1 MVKGTEFLP
10 VSRDEMIHRGW
21 YYYDFLVVTADG
33 YIDHPSF
40 GSAIIARLLES
51 EGYRVAVLAQPDWH
65 DAEAFRAMGKPRY
78 GVMIGGGNLDSM
90 VAHYTVA
97 KRRRTQDLYS
107 PGGKLGF
114 RPDRPTIVYANRA
127 KEAFPDTPIIIGGL
141 EASLRRFAHYD
152 YWDDKVRRSILFD
165 APADLLVY
173 GMGEYA
179 TIEIAKALSVNAKVL
194 ILDEPT
200 ASLSEKETA
209 HLFTLINSL
218 KQRGVSMIYIS
229 HRMAE
234 IFKICDT
241 ITVLR
246 NGSIVTTKPTR
257 DYSLTGLI
265 EDMIGR
271 KTAALTTADEELA
284 SKCTGRPLMTVE
296 HLNCGSRLKDVS
308 FELREGEVLGL
319 AGLMGSGRTEV
330 VESLFGLN
338 KDASGQVT
346 INGQSYEI
354 KGVRHA
360 IDSGLALIPEDRRR
374 EGLVLMHSVEE
385 NLIVPIFDK
394 LKRGLLLENKKV
406 ADIAERSIS
415 DMAIK
420 THSRKTPAF
429 NLSGGNQQ
437 KIVVGKWLNSA
448 PSVLLLDEP
457 TAGVDVGSKREIIDK
472 VRDFVGENR
481 AAIFISSDILEL
493 ISACDRFIVF
503 YDGKVTATYNRSE
516 ITEEV
521 LQYAI
526 QNEC

>member
-1 MVKGTEFLP
+1 MQQNPIISLKNVHKSFGGVSVLNGVDFDLQKGS
-10 VSRDEMIHRGW
+10 VHA
-21 YYYDFLVVTADG
+21 LVGQNGAGKSTMMKILTGVYTCDSG
-33 YIDHPSF
+33 DIYID
-40 GSAIIARLLES
+40 GSKVKMNS
-51 EGYRVAVLAQPDWH
+51 YSDAVSHGISLIFQELSLIPT
-65 DAEAFRAMGKPRY
+65 
-78 GVMIGGGNLDSM
+78 L
-90 VAHYTVA
+90 TVA
-97 KRRRTQDLYS
+97 ENIFLNREILEGPFLDKKSMERKAHELLQSLDIDVDVHSRVEDLDV
-107 PGGKLGF
+107 G
-114 RPDRPTIVYANRA
+114 VCQ
-127 KEAFPDTPIIIGGL
+127 
-141 EASLRRFAHYD
+141 
-152 YWDDKVRRSILFD
+152 
-165 APADLLVY
+165 
-173 GMGEYA
+173 M
-179 TIEIAKALSVNAKVL
+179 IEIAKALSVNAKVL

-346 INGQSYEI
+346 INGQPYEI

-394 LKRGLLLENKKV
+394 LKRGLLLERKQV

-415 DMAIK
+415 DMAIQ

-503 YDGKVTATYNRSE
+503 YDGKVTATYDRSE

>member
-1 MVKGTEFLP
+1 MVNMQQNPIISLKNVHKSFGGVSVLNGVDFDLQKGS
-10 VSRDEMIHRGW
+10 VHA
-21 YYYDFLVVTADG
+21 LVGQNGAGKSTMMKILTGVYTCDSGAI
-33 YIDHPSF
+33 YID
-40 GSAIIARLLES
+40 GSKVKMNS
-51 EGYRVAVLAQPDWH
+51 YSDAVSHGISLIFQELSLIPT
-65 DAEAFRAMGKPRY
+65 
-78 GVMIGGGNLDSM
+78 L
-90 VAHYTVA
+90 TVA
-97 KRRRTQDLYS
+97 ENIFLNREILEGPFLDKKSMERKAHELLQSLDIDVDVHSRVEDLDV
-107 PGGKLGF
+107 G
-114 RPDRPTIVYANRA
+114 VCQ
-127 KEAFPDTPIIIGGL
+127 
-141 EASLRRFAHYD
+141 
-152 YWDDKVRRSILFD
+152 
-165 APADLLVY
+165 
-173 GMGEYA
+173 M
-179 TIEIAKALSVNAKVL
+179 IEIAKALSVNAKVL

-308 FELREGEVLGL
+308 LELREGEVLGL

-346 INGQSYEI
+346 INGQPYEI

-481 AAIFISSDILEL
+481 AALFISSDILEL

>member
-1 MVKGTEFLP
+1 
-10 VSRDEMIHRGW
+10 
-21 YYYDFLVVTADG
+21 
-33 YIDHPSF
+33 
-40 GSAIIARLLES
+40 
-51 EGYRVAVLAQPDWH
+51 
-65 DAEAFRAMGKPRY
+65 
-78 GVMIGGGNLDSM
+78 
-90 VAHYTVA
+90 
-97 KRRRTQDLYS
+97 
-107 PGGKLGF
+107 
-114 RPDRPTIVYANRA
+114 
-127 KEAFPDTPIIIGGL
+127 
-141 EASLRRFAHYD
+141 
-152 YWDDKVRRSILFD
+152 
-165 APADLLVY
+165 
-173 GMGEYA
+173 
-179 TIEIAKALSVNAKVL
+179 
-194 ILDEPT
+194 
-200 ASLSEKETA
+200 
-209 HLFTLINSL
+209 
-218 KQRGVSMIYIS
+218 MIYIS

-346 INGQSYEI
+346 INGQPYEI

-394 LKRGLLLENKKV
+394 LKRGLLLESKKV

>member
-1 MVKGTEFLP
+1 MQQNPIISLKNVHKSFGGVSVLNGVDFDLQKGS
-10 VSRDEMIHRGW
+10 VHA
-21 YYYDFLVVTADG
+21 LVGQNGAGKSTMMKILTGVYTCDSGAI
-33 YIDHPSF
+33 YID
-40 GSAIIARLLES
+40 GSKVKMNS
-51 EGYRVAVLAQPDWH
+51 YSDAVSHGISLIFQELSLIPT
-65 DAEAFRAMGKPRY
+65 
-78 GVMIGGGNLDSM
+78 L
-90 VAHYTVA
+90 TVA
-97 KRRRTQDLYS
+97 ENIFLNREILEGPFLDKKSMERKAHELLQSLDIDVDVHSRVEDLDV
-107 PGGKLGF
+107 G
-114 RPDRPTIVYANRA
+114 VCQ
-127 KEAFPDTPIIIGGL
+127 
-141 EASLRRFAHYD
+141 
-152 YWDDKVRRSILFD
+152 
-165 APADLLVY
+165 
-173 GMGEYA
+173 M
-179 TIEIAKALSVNAKVL
+179 IEIAKALSVNAKVL

-346 INGQSYEI
+346 INGQPYEI
-354 KGVRHA
+354 KGVRQA

-457 TAGVDVGSKREIIDK
+457 TTGVDVGSKREIIDK

-503 YDGKVTATYNRSE
+503 YDGKVTATYDRSE

>member
-1 MVKGTEFLP
+1 MQQNPIISLKNVHKSFGGVSVLNGVDFDLQKGS
-10 VSRDEMIHRGW
+10 VHA
-21 YYYDFLVVTADG
+21 LVGQNGAGKSTMMKILTGVYTCDSGAI
-33 YIDHPSF
+33 YID
-40 GSAIIARLLES
+40 GSKVKMNS
-51 EGYRVAVLAQPDWH
+51 YSDAVSHGISLIFQELSLIPT
-65 DAEAFRAMGKPRY
+65 
-78 GVMIGGGNLDSM
+78 L
-90 VAHYTVA
+90 TVA
-97 KRRRTQDLYS
+97 ENIFLNREILEGPFLDKKSMERKAHELLQSLDIDVDVHSRVEDLDV
-107 PGGKLGF
+107 G
-114 RPDRPTIVYANRA
+114 VCQ
-127 KEAFPDTPIIIGGL
+127 
-141 EASLRRFAHYD
+141 
-152 YWDDKVRRSILFD
+152 
-165 APADLLVY
+165 
-173 GMGEYA
+173 M
-179 TIEIAKALSVNAKVL
+179 IEIAKALSVNAKVL

-271 KTAALTTADEELA
+271 KTAALTTADELA

-346 INGQSYEI
+346 INGQPYEI

-394 LKRGLLLENKKV
+394 LKRGLLLESKKV

-457 TAGVDVGSKREIIDK
+457 TAGVDVGSKREIIGK

-503 YDGKVTATYNRSE
+503 YDGKVTATYDRSE

>member
-1 MVKGTEFLP
+1 MQQNPIISLKNVHKSFGGVSVLNGVDFVLQKGS
-10 VSRDEMIHRGW
+10 VHA
-21 YYYDFLVVTADG
+21 LVGQNGAGKSTMMKILTGVYTCDSGAI
-33 YIDHPSF
+33 YID
-40 GSAIIARLLES
+40 GSKVKMNS
-51 EGYRVAVLAQPDWH
+51 YSDAVSHGISLIFQELSLIPT
-65 DAEAFRAMGKPRY
+65 
-78 GVMIGGGNLDSM
+78 L
-90 VAHYTVA
+90 TVA
-97 KRRRTQDLYS
+97 ENIFLNREILEGPFLDKKSMERKAHELLQSLDIDVDVHSRVEDLDV
-107 PGGKLGF
+107 G
-114 RPDRPTIVYANRA
+114 VCQ
-127 KEAFPDTPIIIGGL
+127 
-141 EASLRRFAHYD
+141 
-152 YWDDKVRRSILFD
+152 
-165 APADLLVY
+165 
-173 GMGEYA
+173 M
-179 TIEIAKALSVNAKVL
+179 IEIAKALSVNAKVL

-346 INGQSYEI
+346 INGQPYEI

-374 EGLVLMHSVEE
+374 EGLVLMHSVEG

-472 VRDFVGENR
+472 VRDFVGENH

-503 YDGKVTATYNRSE
+503 YDGKVTATYDRSE

>member
-1 MVKGTEFLP
+1 MQQNPIISLKNVHKSFGGVSVLNGVDFDLQKGS
-10 VSRDEMIHRGW
+10 VHA
-21 YYYDFLVVTADG
+21 LVGQNGAGKSTMMKILTGVYTCDSGAI
-33 YIDHPSF
+33 YID
-40 GSAIIARLLES
+40 GSKVKMNS
-51 EGYRVAVLAQPDWH
+51 YSDAVSHGISLIFQELSLIPT
-65 DAEAFRAMGKPRY
+65 
-78 GVMIGGGNLDSM
+78 L
-90 VAHYTVA
+90 TVA
-97 KRRRTQDLYS
+97 ENIFLNREILEGPFLGKKSMERKAHELLQSLDIDVDVHSRVEDLDV
-107 PGGKLGF
+107 G
-114 RPDRPTIVYANRA
+114 VCQ
-127 KEAFPDTPIIIGGL
+127 
-141 EASLRRFAHYD
+141 
-152 YWDDKVRRSILFD
+152 
-165 APADLLVY
+165 
-173 GMGEYA
+173 M
-179 TIEIAKALSVNAKVL
+179 IEIAKALSVNAKVL

-346 INGQSYEI
+346 INGQPYEI

-481 AAIFISSDILEL
+481 AALFISSDILEL

-503 YDGKVTATYNRSE
+503 YDGKVTATYDRSE

>member
-1 MVKGTEFLP
+1 MQQNPIISLKNVHKSFGGVSVLNGVDFDLQKGS
-10 VSRDEMIHRGW
+10 VHA
-21 YYYDFLVVTADG
+21 LVGQNGAGKSTMMKILTGVYTCDSGAI
-33 YIDHPSF
+33 YID
-40 GSAIIARLLES
+40 GSKVKMNS
-51 EGYRVAVLAQPDWH
+51 YSDAVSHGISLIFQELSLIPT
-65 DAEAFRAMGKPRY
+65 
-78 GVMIGGGNLDSM
+78 L
-90 VAHYTVA
+90 TVA
-97 KRRRTQDLYS
+97 ENIFLNREILEGPFLDKKSMEHKAHELLQSLDIDVDVHSRVEDLDV
-107 PGGKLGF
+107 G
-114 RPDRPTIVYANRA
+114 VCQ
-127 KEAFPDTPIIIGGL
+127 
-141 EASLRRFAHYD
+141 
-152 YWDDKVRRSILFD
+152 
-165 APADLLVY
+165 
-173 GMGEYA
+173 M
-179 TIEIAKALSVNAKVL
+179 IEIAKALSVNAKVL

-346 INGQSYEI
+346 INGQPYEI

-394 LKRGLLLENKKV
+394 LKRGLLLESKKV

-503 YDGKVTATYNRSE
+503 YDGKVTATYDRSE

>member
-1 MVKGTEFLP
+1 MQQNPIISLKNVHKSFGGVSVLNGVDFVLQKGS
-10 VSRDEMIHRGW
+10 VHA
-21 YYYDFLVVTADG
+21 LVGQNGAGKSTMMKILTGVYTCDSG
-33 YIDHPSF
+33 DIYID
-40 GSAIIARLLES
+40 GSKVKMNS
-51 EGYRVAVLAQPDWH
+51 YSDAVSHGISLIFQELSLIPT
-65 DAEAFRAMGKPRY
+65 
-78 GVMIGGGNLDSM
+78 L
-90 VAHYTVA
+90 TVA
-97 KRRRTQDLYS
+97 ENIFLNREILEGPFLDKKSMERKAHELLQSLDIDVDVHSRVEDLDV
-107 PGGKLGF
+107 G
-114 RPDRPTIVYANRA
+114 VCQ
-127 KEAFPDTPIIIGGL
+127 
-141 EASLRRFAHYD
+141 
-152 YWDDKVRRSILFD
+152 
-165 APADLLVY
+165 
-173 GMGEYA
+173 M
-179 TIEIAKALSVNAKVL
+179 IEIAKALSVNAKVL

-346 INGQSYEI
+346 INGQPYEI

-394 LKRGLLLENKKV
+394 LKRGLLLESKKV

-481 AAIFISSDILEL
+481 AALFISSDILEL

-503 YDGKVTATYNRSE
+503 YDGKVTATYDRSE

>member
-1 MVKGTEFLP
+1 MQQNPIISLKNVHKSFGGVSVLNGVDFDLQKGS
-10 VSRDEMIHRGW
+10 VHA
-21 YYYDFLVVTADG
+21 LVGQNGAGKSTMMKILTGVYTCDSGAI
-33 YIDHPSF
+33 YID
-40 GSAIIARLLES
+40 GSKVKMNS
-51 EGYRVAVLAQPDWH
+51 YSDAVSHGISLIFQELSLIPT
-65 DAEAFRAMGKPRY
+65 
-78 GVMIGGGNLDSM
+78 L
-90 VAHYTVA
+90 TVA
-97 KRRRTQDLYS
+97 ENIFLNREILEGPFLDKKSMERKAHKLLQSLDIDVDVHSRVEDLDV
-107 PGGKLGF
+107 G
-114 RPDRPTIVYANRA
+114 VCQ
-127 KEAFPDTPIIIGGL
+127 
-141 EASLRRFAHYD
+141 
-152 YWDDKVRRSILFD
+152 
-165 APADLLVY
+165 
-173 GMGEYA
+173 M
-179 TIEIAKALSVNAKVL
+179 IEIAKALSVNAKVL

-234 IFKICDT
+234 IFKSCDT

-346 INGQSYEI
+346 INGQPYEI

>member
-1 MVKGTEFLP
+1 MVNMQQNPIISLKNVHKSFGGVSVLNGVDFDLQKGS
-10 VSRDEMIHRGW
+10 VHA
-21 YYYDFLVVTADG
+21 LVGQNGAGKSTMMKILTGVYTCDSGAI
-33 YIDHPSF
+33 YID
-40 GSAIIARLLES
+40 GSKVKMNS
-51 EGYRVAVLAQPDWH
+51 YSDAVSHGISLIFQELSLIPT
-65 DAEAFRAMGKPRY
+65 
-78 GVMIGGGNLDSM
+78 L
-90 VAHYTVA
+90 TVA
-97 KRRRTQDLYS
+97 ENIFLNREILEGPFLDKKSMERKAHELLQSLDIDVDVHSRVEDLDV
-107 PGGKLGF
+107 G
-114 RPDRPTIVYANRA
+114 VCQ
-127 KEAFPDTPIIIGGL
+127 
-141 EASLRRFAHYD
+141 
-152 YWDDKVRRSILFD
+152 
-165 APADLLVY
+165 
-173 GMGEYA
+173 M
-179 TIEIAKALSVNAKVL
+179 IEIAKALSVNAKVL

-346 INGQSYEI
+346 INGQPYEI

>member
-1 MVKGTEFLP
+1 MQQNPIISLKNVHKSFGGVSVLNGVDFDLQKGSVHGLLGPNGAGKSTMMKILTG
-10 VSRDEMIHRGW
+10 VYTCDSGAI
-21 YYYDFLVVTADG
+21 
-33 YIDHPSF
+33 YID
-40 GSAIIARLLES
+40 GSKVKMNS
-51 EGYRVAVLAQPDWH
+51 YSDAVSHGISLIFQELSLIPT
-65 DAEAFRAMGKPRY
+65 
-78 GVMIGGGNLDSM
+78 L
-90 VAHYTVA
+90 TVA
-97 KRRRTQDLYS
+97 ENIFLNREILEGPFLDKKSMERKAHELLQSLDINVDVHSRVEDLDV
-107 PGGKLGF
+107 G
-114 RPDRPTIVYANRA
+114 VCQ
-127 KEAFPDTPIIIGGL
+127 
-141 EASLRRFAHYD
+141 
-152 YWDDKVRRSILFD
+152 
-165 APADLLVY
+165 
-173 GMGEYA
+173 M
-179 TIEIAKALSVNAKVL
+179 IEIAKALSVNAKVL

-481 AAIFISSDILEL
+481 AALFISSDILEL

-503 YDGKVTATYNRSE
+503 YDGKVTATYDRSE

>member
-1 MVKGTEFLP
+1 MQQNPIISLKNVHKSFGGVSVLNGVDFDLQKGS
-10 VSRDEMIHRGW
+10 VHA
-21 YYYDFLVVTADG
+21 LVGQNGAGKSTMMKILTGVYTCDSGAI
-33 YIDHPSF
+33 YID
-40 GSAIIARLLES
+40 GSKVKMNS
-51 EGYRVAVLAQPDWH
+51 YSDAVSHGISLIFQELSLIPT
-65 DAEAFRAMGKPRY
+65 
-78 GVMIGGGNLDSM
+78 L
-90 VAHYTVA
+90 TVA
-97 KRRRTQDLYS
+97 ENIFLNREILEGPFLDKKSMERKAHELLQSLDIDVDVHSRVEDLDV
-107 PGGKLGF
+107 G
-114 RPDRPTIVYANRA
+114 VCQ
-127 KEAFPDTPIIIGGL
+127 
-141 EASLRRFAHYD
+141 
-152 YWDDKVRRSILFD
+152 
-165 APADLLVY
+165 
-173 GMGEYA
+173 M
-179 TIEIAKALSVNAKVL
+179 IEIAKALSVNAKVL

-346 INGQSYEI
+346 INGQPYEI

-394 LKRGLLLENKKV
+394 LKRGLLLESKKV

-472 VRDFVGENR
+472 VRDFVGENH
-481 AAIFISSDILEL
+481 AAILISSDILEL

>member
-1 MVKGTEFLP
+1 MQQNPIISLKNVHKSFGGVSVLNGVDFDLQKGS
-10 VSRDEMIHRGW
+10 VHA
-21 YYYDFLVVTADG
+21 LVGQNGAGKSTMMKILTGVYTCDSGAI
-33 YIDHPSF
+33 YID
-40 GSAIIARLLES
+40 GSKVKMNS
-51 EGYRVAVLAQPDWH
+51 YSDAVSHGISLIFQELSLIPT
-65 DAEAFRAMGKPRY
+65 
-78 GVMIGGGNLDSM
+78 L
-90 VAHYTVA
+90 TVA
-97 KRRRTQDLYS
+97 ENIFLNREILEGPFLDKKSMERKAHELLQSLDIDVDVHSRVEDLDV
-107 PGGKLGF
+107 G
-114 RPDRPTIVYANRA
+114 VCQ
-127 KEAFPDTPIIIGGL
+127 
-141 EASLRRFAHYD
+141 
-152 YWDDKVRRSILFD
+152 
-165 APADLLVY
+165 
-173 GMGEYA
+173 M
-179 TIEIAKALSVNAKVL
+179 IEIAKALSVNAKVL

-271 KTAALTTADEELA
+271 KTAALTTADDELA

-346 INGQSYEI
+346 INGQPYEI

-360 IDSGLALIPEDRRR
+360 IYSGLALIPEDRRR

-394 LKRGLLLENKKV
+394 LKRGLLLESKKV

-503 YDGKVTATYNRSE
+503 YDGKVTATYDRSE

>member
-1 MVKGTEFLP
+1 MQQNPIISLKNVHKSFGGVSVLNGVDFDLQKGS
-10 VSRDEMIHRGW
+10 VHA
-21 YYYDFLVVTADG
+21 LVGQNGAGKSTMMKILTGVYTCDSGAI
-33 YIDHPSF
+33 YID
-40 GSAIIARLLES
+40 GSKVKMNS
-51 EGYRVAVLAQPDWH
+51 YSDAVSHGISLIFQELSLIPT
-65 DAEAFRAMGKPRY
+65 
-78 GVMIGGGNLDSM
+78 L
-90 VAHYTVA
+90 TVA
-97 KRRRTQDLYS
+97 ENIFLNREILEGPFLDKKSMERKAHKLLQSLDIDVDVHSRVEDLDV
-107 PGGKLGF
+107 G
-114 RPDRPTIVYANRA
+114 VCQ
-127 KEAFPDTPIIIGGL
+127 
-141 EASLRRFAHYD
+141 
-152 YWDDKVRRSILFD
+152 
-165 APADLLVY
+165 
-173 GMGEYA
+173 M
-179 TIEIAKALSVNAKVL
+179 IEIAKALSVNAKVL

-346 INGQSYEI
+346 INGQPYEI

-360 IDSGLALIPEDRRR
+360 IDSGLALIPEDRRH

>member
-1 MVKGTEFLP
+1 MQQNSIISLKNVHKSFGGVSVLNGVDFDLQKGS
-10 VSRDEMIHRGW
+10 VHA
-21 YYYDFLVVTADG
+21 LVGQNGAGKSTMMKILTGVYTCDSGAI
-33 YIDHPSF
+33 YID
-40 GSAIIARLLES
+40 GSKVKMNS
-51 EGYRVAVLAQPDWH
+51 YSDAVSHGISLIFQELSLIPT
-65 DAEAFRAMGKPRY
+65 
-78 GVMIGGGNLDSM
+78 L
-90 VAHYTVA
+90 TVA
-97 KRRRTQDLYS
+97 ENIFLNREILEGPFLDKKSMERKAHELLQSLDIDVDVHSRVEDLDV
-107 PGGKLGF
+107 G
-114 RPDRPTIVYANRA
+114 VCQ
-127 KEAFPDTPIIIGGL
+127 
-141 EASLRRFAHYD
+141 
-152 YWDDKVRRSILFD
+152 
-165 APADLLVY
+165 
-173 GMGEYA
+173 M
-179 TIEIAKALSVNAKVL
+179 IEIAKALSVNAKVL

-346 INGQSYEI
+346 INGQPYEI

-360 IDSGLALIPEDRRR
+360 IDSGLALIPEDRRH

-394 LKRGLLLENKKV
+394 LKRGLLLERKQV

>member
-1 MVKGTEFLP
+1 MQQNPIISLKNVHKSFSGVSVLNGVDFDLQKGS
-10 VSRDEMIHRGW
+10 VHA
-21 YYYDFLVVTADG
+21 LVGQNGAGKSTMMKILTGVYTCDSG
-33 YIDHPSF
+33 DIYID
-40 GSAIIARLLES
+40 GSKVKMNS
-51 EGYRVAVLAQPDWH
+51 YSDAVSHGISLIFQELSLIPT
-65 DAEAFRAMGKPRY
+65 
-78 GVMIGGGNLDSM
+78 L
-90 VAHYTVA
+90 TVA
-97 KRRRTQDLYS
+97 ENIFLNREILEGPFLDKKSMECKAHELLQSLDIDVDVHSRVEDLDV
-107 PGGKLGF
+107 G
-114 RPDRPTIVYANRA
+114 VCQ
-127 KEAFPDTPIIIGGL
+127 
-141 EASLRRFAHYD
+141 
-152 YWDDKVRRSILFD
+152 
-165 APADLLVY
+165 
-173 GMGEYA
+173 M
-179 TIEIAKALSVNAKVL
+179 IEIAKALSVNAKVL

-346 INGQSYEI
+346 INGQPYEI

-394 LKRGLLLENKKV
+394 LKRGLLLESKKV

-457 TAGVDVGSKREIIDK
+457 TAGVDVGSKREIIGK

-503 YDGKVTATYNRSE
+503 YDGKVTATYDRSE

>member
-1 MVKGTEFLP
+1 MVNMQQNPIISLKNVHKSFGGVSVLNGVDFDLQKGS
-10 VSRDEMIHRGW
+10 VHA
-21 YYYDFLVVTADG
+21 LVGQNGAGKSTMMKILTGVYTCDSG
-33 YIDHPSF
+33 DIYID
-40 GSAIIARLLES
+40 GSKVKMNS
-51 EGYRVAVLAQPDWH
+51 YSDAVSHGISLIFQELSLIPT
-65 DAEAFRAMGKPRY
+65 
-78 GVMIGGGNLDSM
+78 L
-90 VAHYTVA
+90 TVA
-97 KRRRTQDLYS
+97 ENIFLNREILEGPFLDKKSMERKAHELLQSLDIDVDVHSRVEDLDV
-107 PGGKLGF
+107 G
-114 RPDRPTIVYANRA
+114 VCQ
-127 KEAFPDTPIIIGGL
+127 
-141 EASLRRFAHYD
+141 
-152 YWDDKVRRSILFD
+152 
-165 APADLLVY
+165 
-173 GMGEYA
+173 M
-179 TIEIAKALSVNAKVL
+179 IEIAKALSVNAKVL

-346 INGQSYEI
+346 INDQPYEI

-394 LKRGLLLENKKV
+394 LKRGLLLESKKV

-503 YDGKVTATYNRSE
+503 YDGKVTATYDRSE

>member
-1 MVKGTEFLP
+1 MVNMQQNPIISLKNVHKSFGGVSVLNGVDFVLQKGS
-10 VSRDEMIHRGW
+10 VHA
-21 YYYDFLVVTADG
+21 LVGQNGAGKSTMMKILTGVYTCDSGAI
-33 YIDHPSF
+33 YID
-40 GSAIIARLLES
+40 GS
-51 EGYRVAVLAQPDWH
+51 RVKMNSYSDAVSHGISLIFQELSLIPT
-65 DAEAFRAMGKPRY
+65 
-78 GVMIGGGNLDSM
+78 L
-90 VAHYTVA
+90 TVA
-97 KRRRTQDLYS
+97 ENIFLNREILEGPFLDKKSMERKAHELLQSLDIDVDVHSRVEDLDV
-107 PGGKLGF
+107 G
-114 RPDRPTIVYANRA
+114 VCQ
-127 KEAFPDTPIIIGGL
+127 
-141 EASLRRFAHYD
+141 
-152 YWDDKVRRSILFD
+152 
-165 APADLLVY
+165 
-173 GMGEYA
+173 M
-179 TIEIAKALSVNAKVL
+179 IEIAKALSVNAKVL

-346 INGQSYEI
+346 INGQPYEI

-374 EGLVLMHSVEE
+374 EGLVLMHSVEG

-503 YDGKVTATYNRSE
+503 YDGKVTATYDRSE

>member
-1 MVKGTEFLP
+1 MQQNPIISLKSVHKSFGGVSVLNGVDFDLQKGS
-10 VSRDEMIHRGW
+10 VHA
-21 YYYDFLVVTADG
+21 LVGQNGAGKSTMMKILTGVYTCDSGAI
-33 YIDHPSF
+33 YID
-40 GSAIIARLLES
+40 GSKVKMNS
-51 EGYRVAVLAQPDWH
+51 YSDAVSHGISLIFQELSLIPT
-65 DAEAFRAMGKPRY
+65 
-78 GVMIGGGNLDSM
+78 L
-90 VAHYTVA
+90 TVA
-97 KRRRTQDLYS
+97 ENIFLNREILEGPFLDKKSMERKAHELLQSLDIDVDVHSRVEDLDV
-107 PGGKLGF
+107 GVCQ
-114 RPDRPTIVYANRA
+114 I
-127 KEAFPDTPIIIGGL
+127 
-141 EASLRRFAHYD
+141 
-152 YWDDKVRRSILFD
+152 
-165 APADLLVY
+165 
-173 GMGEYA
+173 
-179 TIEIAKALSVNAKVL
+179 IEIAKALSVNAKVL

-346 INGQSYEI
+346 INGQPYEI

-394 LKRGLLLENKKV
+394 LKRGLLLEDKKV

-503 YDGKVTATYNRSE
+503 YDGKVTATYDRSE

>member
-1 MVKGTEFLP
+1 MVNMQQNPIISLKNVHKSFGGVSVLNGVDFDLQKGS
-10 VSRDEMIHRGW
+10 VHA
-21 YYYDFLVVTADG
+21 LVGQNGAGKSTMMKILTGVYTCDSGAI
-33 YIDHPSF
+33 YID
-40 GSAIIARLLES
+40 GSKVKMNS
-51 EGYRVAVLAQPDWH
+51 YSDAVSHGISLIFQELSLIPT
-65 DAEAFRAMGKPRY
+65 
-78 GVMIGGGNLDSM
+78 L
-90 VAHYTVA
+90 TVA
-97 KRRRTQDLYS
+97 ENIFLNREILEGPFLDKKSMERKAHELLQSLDIDVDVHSRVEDLDV
-107 PGGKLGF
+107 G
-114 RPDRPTIVYANRA
+114 VCQ
-127 KEAFPDTPIIIGGL
+127 
-141 EASLRRFAHYD
+141 
-152 YWDDKVRRSILFD
+152 
-165 APADLLVY
+165 
-173 GMGEYA
+173 M
-179 TIEIAKALSVNAKVL
+179 IEIAKALSVNAKVL

-346 INGQSYEI
+346 INGQPYEI

-360 IDSGLALIPEDRRR
+360 IDSGLALIPEDRRH

-394 LKRGLLLENKKV
+394 LKRGLLLESKKV

-472 VRDFVGENR
+472 VRDFVGENH

>member
-1 MVKGTEFLP
+1 MVNMQQNPIISLKNVHKSFGGVSVLNGVDFDLQKGS
-10 VSRDEMIHRGW
+10 VHA
-21 YYYDFLVVTADG
+21 LVGQNGAGKSTMMKILTGVYTCDSGAI
-33 YIDHPSF
+33 YID
-40 GSAIIARLLES
+40 GSKVKMNS
-51 EGYRVAVLAQPDWH
+51 YSDAVSHGISLIFQELSLIPT
-65 DAEAFRAMGKPRY
+65 
-78 GVMIGGGNLDSM
+78 L
-90 VAHYTVA
+90 TVA
-97 KRRRTQDLYS
+97 ENIFLNREILEGPFLDKKSMERKAHELLQSLDIDVDVHSRVEDLDV
-107 PGGKLGF
+107 G
-114 RPDRPTIVYANRA
+114 VCQ
-127 KEAFPDTPIIIGGL
+127 
-141 EASLRRFAHYD
+141 
-152 YWDDKVRRSILFD
+152 
-165 APADLLVY
+165 
-173 GMGEYA
+173 M
-179 TIEIAKALSVNAKVL
+179 IEIAKALSVNAKVL

-308 FELREGEVLGL
+308 FELREGEGLGL

-346 INGQSYEI
+346 INGQPYEI

-394 LKRGLLLENKKV
+394 LKRGLLLESKKV

-503 YDGKVTATYNRSE
+503 YDGKVTATYDRSE

>member
-1 MVKGTEFLP
+1 MVNMQQNPIISLKNVHKSFGGVSVLNGVDFDLQKGS
-10 VSRDEMIHRGW
+10 VHA
-21 YYYDFLVVTADG
+21 LVGQNGAGKSTMMKILTGVYTCDSGAI
-33 YIDHPSF
+33 YID
-40 GSAIIARLLES
+40 GSKVKMNS
-51 EGYRVAVLAQPDWH
+51 YSDAVSHGISLIFQELSLIPT
-65 DAEAFRAMGKPRY
+65 
-78 GVMIGGGNLDSM
+78 L
-90 VAHYTVA
+90 TVA
-97 KRRRTQDLYS
+97 ENIFLNREILEGPFLGKKSMERKAHELLQSLDIDVDVHSRVEDLDV
-107 PGGKLGF
+107 G
-114 RPDRPTIVYANRA
+114 VCQ
-127 KEAFPDTPIIIGGL
+127 
-141 EASLRRFAHYD
+141 
-152 YWDDKVRRSILFD
+152 
-165 APADLLVY
+165 
-173 GMGEYA
+173 M
-179 TIEIAKALSVNAKVL
+179 IEIAKALSVNAKVL

-346 INGQSYEI
+346 INGQPYEI

-394 LKRGLLLENKKV
+394 LKRGLLLESKKV

-503 YDGKVTATYNRSE
+503 YDGKVTATYDRSE

>member
-1 MVKGTEFLP
+1 MQQNPIISLKNVHKSFGGVSVLNGVDFDLQKGS
-10 VSRDEMIHRGW
+10 VHA
-21 YYYDFLVVTADG
+21 LVGQNGAGKSTMMKILTGVYTCDSGAI
-33 YIDHPSF
+33 YID
-40 GSAIIARLLES
+40 GSKVKMNS
-51 EGYRVAVLAQPDWH
+51 YSDAVSHGISLIFQELSLIPT
-65 DAEAFRAMGKPRY
+65 
-78 GVMIGGGNLDSM
+78 L
-90 VAHYTVA
+90 TVA
-97 KRRRTQDLYS
+97 ENIFLNREILEGPFLDKKSMERKAHELLQSLDIDVDVHSRVEDLDV
-107 PGGKLGF
+107 G
-114 RPDRPTIVYANRA
+114 VCQ
-127 KEAFPDTPIIIGGL
+127 
-141 EASLRRFAHYD
+141 
-152 YWDDKVRRSILFD
+152 
-165 APADLLVY
+165 
-173 GMGEYA
+173 M
-179 TIEIAKALSVNAKVL
+179 IEIAKALSVNAKVL

-346 INGQSYEI
+346 INGQPYEI

-415 DMAIK
+415 DIAIK

-493 ISACDRFIVF
+493 ISACNRFIVF
-503 YDGKVTATYNRSE
+503 YDGKVTATYDRSE

>member
-1 MVKGTEFLP
+1 MQQNPIISLKNVHKSFGGVSVLNGVDFDLQKGS
-10 VSRDEMIHRGW
+10 VHA
-21 YYYDFLVVTADG
+21 LVGQNGAGKSTMMKILTGVYTCDSGAI
-33 YIDHPSF
+33 YID
-40 GSAIIARLLES
+40 GSKVKMNS
-51 EGYRVAVLAQPDWH
+51 YSDAVSHGISLIFQELSLIPT
-65 DAEAFRAMGKPRY
+65 
-78 GVMIGGGNLDSM
+78 L
-90 VAHYTVA
+90 TVA
-97 KRRRTQDLYS
+97 ENIFLNREILEGPFLDKKSMERKAHELLQSLDIDVDVHSRVEDLDV
-107 PGGKLGF
+107 G
-114 RPDRPTIVYANRA
+114 VCQ
-127 KEAFPDTPIIIGGL
+127 
-141 EASLRRFAHYD
+141 
-152 YWDDKVRRSILFD
+152 
-165 APADLLVY
+165 
-173 GMGEYA
+173 M
-179 TIEIAKALSVNAKVL
+179 IEIAKALSVNAKVL

-209 HLFTLINSL
+209 LLFTLINSL

-271 KTAALTTADEELA
+271 KTAALTTADDELA

-346 INGQSYEI
+346 INGQPYEI

-360 IDSGLALIPEDRRR
+360 IYSGLALIPEDRRR

-394 LKRGLLLENKKV
+394 LKRGLLLESKKV

-503 YDGKVTATYNRSE
+503 YDGKVTATYDRSE

>member
-1 MVKGTEFLP
+1 MQQNPIISLKNVHKSFGGVSVLNGVDFVLQKGSVHALVGQNGAGKSTMMKILTGVYTCDSGDIYIDASKVKMNSYSDAVSHGISLIFQELSLIPTLTVAENIFLNREILEGP
-10 VSRDEMIHRGW
+10 FLDKKSMERKAHELLQSRD
-21 YYYDFLVVTADG
+21 
-33 YIDHPSF
+33 IDLDVHS
-40 GSAIIARLLES
+40 
-51 EGYRVAVLAQPDWH
+51 RVEDLDV
-65 DAEAFRAMGKPRY
+65 
-78 GVMIGGGNLDSM
+78 GVCQM
-90 VAHYTVA
+90 
-97 KRRRTQDLYS
+97 
-107 PGGKLGF
+107 
-114 RPDRPTIVYANRA
+114 
-127 KEAFPDTPIIIGGL
+127 
-141 EASLRRFAHYD
+141 
-152 YWDDKVRRSILFD
+152 
-165 APADLLVY
+165 
-173 GMGEYA
+173 
-179 TIEIAKALSVNAKVL
+179 IEIAKALSVNAKVL

-346 INGQSYEI
+346 INGQPYEI

-394 LKRGLLLENKKV
+394 LKQGLLLENKKV

-415 DMAIK
+415 DMVIK

-481 AAIFISSDILEL
+481 AALFISSDILEL

-503 YDGKVTATYNRSE
+503 YDGKVTATYDRSE

>member
-1 MVKGTEFLP
+1 MQQNPIISLKNVHKSFGGVSVLNGVDFDLQKGS
-10 VSRDEMIHRGW
+10 VHA
-21 YYYDFLVVTADG
+21 LVGQNGAGKSTMMKILTGVYTCDSGAI
-33 YIDHPSF
+33 YID
-40 GSAIIARLLES
+40 GSKVKMNS
-51 EGYRVAVLAQPDWH
+51 YSDAVSHGISLIFQELSLIPT
-65 DAEAFRAMGKPRY
+65 
-78 GVMIGGGNLDSM
+78 L
-90 VAHYTVA
+90 TVA
-97 KRRRTQDLYS
+97 ENIFLNREILEGPFLDKKSMERKAHELLQSLDIDVDVHSRVEDLDV
-107 PGGKLGF
+107 G
-114 RPDRPTIVYANRA
+114 VCQ
-127 KEAFPDTPIIIGGL
+127 
-141 EASLRRFAHYD
+141 
-152 YWDDKVRRSILFD
+152 
-165 APADLLVY
+165 
-173 GMGEYA
+173 M
-179 TIEIAKALSVNAKVL
+179 IEIAKALSVNAKVL

-308 FELREGEVLGL
+308 FELQEGEVLGL

-346 INGQSYEI
+346 INGQPYEI

-457 TAGVDVGSKREIIDK
+457 TAGVDVGSKREIIGK

-481 AAIFISSDILEL
+481 AALFISSDILEL

-503 YDGKVTATYNRSE
+503 YDGKVTATYDRSE

-526 QNEC
+526 QSEC

>member
-1 MVKGTEFLP
+1 MVNMQQNPIISLKNVHKSFGGVSVLNGVDFDLQKGS
-10 VSRDEMIHRGW
+10 VHA
-21 YYYDFLVVTADG
+21 LVGQNGAGKSTMMKILTGVYTCDSGAI
-33 YIDHPSF
+33 YID
-40 GSAIIARLLES
+40 GSKVKMNS
-51 EGYRVAVLAQPDWH
+51 YSDAVSHGISLIFQELSLIPT
-65 DAEAFRAMGKPRY
+65 
-78 GVMIGGGNLDSM
+78 L
-90 VAHYTVA
+90 TVA
-97 KRRRTQDLYS
+97 ENIFLNREILEGPFLDKKSMERKAHELLQSLDIDVDVHSRVEDLDV
-107 PGGKLGF
+107 G
-114 RPDRPTIVYANRA
+114 VCQ
-127 KEAFPDTPIIIGGL
+127 
-141 EASLRRFAHYD
+141 
-152 YWDDKVRRSILFD
+152 
-165 APADLLVY
+165 
-173 GMGEYA
+173 M
-179 TIEIAKALSVNAKVL
+179 IEIAKALSVNAKVL

-346 INGQSYEI
+346 INGQPYEI

-481 AAIFISSDILEL
+481 AALFISSDILEL

-503 YDGKVTATYNRSE
+503 YDGKVTATYDRSE

>member
-1 MVKGTEFLP
+1 MQQNPIISLKNVHKSFGGVSVLNGVDFDLQKGS
-10 VSRDEMIHRGW
+10 VHA
-21 YYYDFLVVTADG
+21 LVGQNGAGKSTMMKILTGVYTCDSGAI
-33 YIDHPSF
+33 YID
-40 GSAIIARLLES
+40 GSKVKMNS
-51 EGYRVAVLAQPDWH
+51 YSDAVSHGISLIFQELSLIPT
-65 DAEAFRAMGKPRY
+65 
-78 GVMIGGGNLDSM
+78 L
-90 VAHYTVA
+90 TVA
-97 KRRRTQDLYS
+97 ENIFLNREILEGPFLDKKSMERKAHELLQSLDIDVDVHSRVEDLDV
-107 PGGKLGF
+107 G
-114 RPDRPTIVYANRA
+114 VCQ
-127 KEAFPDTPIIIGGL
+127 
-141 EASLRRFAHYD
+141 
-152 YWDDKVRRSILFD
+152 
-165 APADLLVY
+165 
-173 GMGEYA
+173 M
-179 TIEIAKALSVNAKVL
+179 IEIAKALSVNAKVL

-209 HLFTLINSL
+209 HLFTPINSL

-346 INGQSYEI
+346 INGQPYEI

-360 IDSGLALIPEDRRR
+360 IDSSLALIPEDRRR

-394 LKRGLLLENKKV
+394 LKRGLLLESKKV

-503 YDGKVTATYNRSE
+503 YDGKVTATYDRSE

>member
-1 MVKGTEFLP
+1 MQQNPIISLKNVHKSFGGVSVLNGVDFDLQKGS
-10 VSRDEMIHRGW
+10 VHA
-21 YYYDFLVVTADG
+21 LVGQNGAGKSTMMKILTGVYTCDSGAI
-33 YIDHPSF
+33 YID
-40 GSAIIARLLES
+40 GSKVKMNS
-51 EGYRVAVLAQPDWH
+51 YSDAVSHGISLIFQELSLIPT
-65 DAEAFRAMGKPRY
+65 
-78 GVMIGGGNLDSM
+78 L
-90 VAHYTVA
+90 TVA
-97 KRRRTQDLYS
+97 ENIFLNREILEGPFLDKKSMERKAHKLLQSLDIDVDVHSRVEDLDV
-107 PGGKLGF
+107 G
-114 RPDRPTIVYANRA
+114 VCQ
-127 KEAFPDTPIIIGGL
+127 
-141 EASLRRFAHYD
+141 
-152 YWDDKVRRSILFD
+152 
-165 APADLLVY
+165 
-173 GMGEYA
+173 M
-179 TIEIAKALSVNAKVL
+179 IEIAKALSVNAKVL

-319 AGLMGSGRTEV
+319 AGLMDSGRTEV

-346 INGQSYEI
+346 INGQPYEI

>member
-1 MVKGTEFLP
+1 MQQNPIISLKNVHKSFGGVSVLNGVDFDLQKGS
-10 VSRDEMIHRGW
+10 VHA
-21 YYYDFLVVTADG
+21 LVGQNGAGKSTMMKILTGVYTCDSG
-33 YIDHPSF
+33 DIYID
-40 GSAIIARLLES
+40 GSKVKMNS
-51 EGYRVAVLAQPDWH
+51 YSDAVSHGISLIFQELSLIPT
-65 DAEAFRAMGKPRY
+65 
-78 GVMIGGGNLDSM
+78 L
-90 VAHYTVA
+90 TVA
-97 KRRRTQDLYS
+97 ENIFLNREILEGPFLDKKSMERKAHELLQSLDIDVDVHSRVEDLDV
-107 PGGKLGF
+107 G
-114 RPDRPTIVYANRA
+114 VCQ
-127 KEAFPDTPIIIGGL
+127 
-141 EASLRRFAHYD
+141 
-152 YWDDKVRRSILFD
+152 
-165 APADLLVY
+165 
-173 GMGEYA
+173 M
-179 TIEIAKALSVNAKVL
+179 IEIAKALSVNAKVL

-346 INGQSYEI
+346 INGQPYEI

-394 LKRGLLLENKKV
+394 LKRGLLLERKQV

-503 YDGKVTATYNRSE
+503 YDGKVTATYDRSE

>member
-1 MVKGTEFLP
+1 MVNMQQNPIISLKNVHKSFGGVSVLNGVDFDLQKGS
-10 VSRDEMIHRGW
+10 VHA
-21 YYYDFLVVTADG
+21 LVGQNGAGKSTMMKILTGVYTCDSG
-33 YIDHPSF
+33 DIYID
-40 GSAIIARLLES
+40 GSKVKMNS
-51 EGYRVAVLAQPDWH
+51 YSDAVSHGISLIFQELSLIPT
-65 DAEAFRAMGKPRY
+65 
-78 GVMIGGGNLDSM
+78 L
-90 VAHYTVA
+90 TVA
-97 KRRRTQDLYS
+97 ENIFLNREILEGPFLDKKSMERKAHELLQSLDIDVDVHSRVEDLDV
-107 PGGKLGF
+107 G
-114 RPDRPTIVYANRA
+114 VCQ
-127 KEAFPDTPIIIGGL
+127 
-141 EASLRRFAHYD
+141 
-152 YWDDKVRRSILFD
+152 
-165 APADLLVY
+165 
-173 GMGEYA
+173 M
-179 TIEIAKALSVNAKVL
+179 IEIAKALSVNAKVL

-346 INGQSYEI
+346 INGQPYEI

-394 LKRGLLLENKKV
+394 LKRGLLLENRKV

-503 YDGKVTATYNRSE
+503 YDGKVTATYDRSE

-526 QNEC
+526 QNEY

>member
-1 MVKGTEFLP
+1 MQQNPIISLKNVHKSFGGVSVLNGVDFDLQKGS
-10 VSRDEMIHRGW
+10 VHA
-21 YYYDFLVVTADG
+21 LVGQNGAGKSTMMKILTGVYTCDSGAI
-33 YIDHPSF
+33 YID
-40 GSAIIARLLES
+40 GSKVKMNS
-51 EGYRVAVLAQPDWH
+51 YSDAVSHGISLIFQELSLIPT
-65 DAEAFRAMGKPRY
+65 
-78 GVMIGGGNLDSM
+78 L
-90 VAHYTVA
+90 TVA
-97 KRRRTQDLYS
+97 ENIFLNREILEGPFLDKKSMERKAHELLQSLDIDVDVHSRVEDLDV
-107 PGGKLGF
+107 G
-114 RPDRPTIVYANRA
+114 VCQ
-127 KEAFPDTPIIIGGL
+127 
-141 EASLRRFAHYD
+141 
-152 YWDDKVRRSILFD
+152 
-165 APADLLVY
+165 
-173 GMGEYA
+173 M
-179 TIEIAKALSVNAKVL
+179 IEIAKALSVNAKVL

-338 KDASGQVT
+338 MGASGQVT
-346 INGQSYEI
+346 INGQPYEI

-394 LKRGLLLENKKV
+394 LKRGLLLESKKV

-420 THSRKTPAF
+420 TRSRKTPAF

>member
-1 MVKGTEFLP
+1 MVNMQQNPIISLKNVHKSFGGVSVLNGVDFDLQKGS
-10 VSRDEMIHRGW
+10 VHA
-21 YYYDFLVVTADG
+21 LVGQNGAGKSTMMKILTGVYACDSG
-33 YIDHPSF
+33 AIYID
-40 GSAIIARLLES
+40 GSKVKMS
-51 EGYRVAVLAQPDWH
+51 SYSDAVSHGISLIFQELSLIPT
-65 DAEAFRAMGKPRY
+65 
-78 GVMIGGGNLDSM
+78 L
-90 VAHYTVA
+90 TVA
-97 KRRRTQDLYS
+97 ENIFLNREILEGPFLDKKSMERKAHELLQSLDIDVDVHSRVEDLDV
-107 PGGKLGF
+107 G
-114 RPDRPTIVYANRA
+114 VCQ
-127 KEAFPDTPIIIGGL
+127 
-141 EASLRRFAHYD
+141 
-152 YWDDKVRRSILFD
+152 
-165 APADLLVY
+165 
-173 GMGEYA
+173 M
-179 TIEIAKALSVNAKVL
+179 IEIAKALSVNAKVL

-246 NGSIVTTKPTR
+246 NGSIVTTKPTQ

-330 VESLFGLN
+330 AESLFGLN

-346 INGQSYEI
+346 INGQPYEI

-503 YDGKVTATYNRSE
+503 YDGKVTATYDRSE

>member
-1 MVKGTEFLP
+1 MQQNPIISLKNVHKSFGGVSVLNGVDFDLQKGS
-10 VSRDEMIHRGW
+10 VHA
-21 YYYDFLVVTADG
+21 LVGQNGAGKSTMMKILTGVYTCDSG
-33 YIDHPSF
+33 DIYID
-40 GSAIIARLLES
+40 GSKVKMNS
-51 EGYRVAVLAQPDWH
+51 YSDAVSHGISLIFQELSLIPT
-65 DAEAFRAMGKPRY
+65 
-78 GVMIGGGNLDSM
+78 L
-90 VAHYTVA
+90 TVA
-97 KRRRTQDLYS
+97 ENIFLNREILEGPFLDKKSMERKAHELLQSLDIDVDVHSRVEDLDV
-107 PGGKLGF
+107 G
-114 RPDRPTIVYANRA
+114 VCQ
-127 KEAFPDTPIIIGGL
+127 
-141 EASLRRFAHYD
+141 
-152 YWDDKVRRSILFD
+152 
-165 APADLLVY
+165 
-173 GMGEYA
+173 M
-179 TIEIAKALSVNAKVL
+179 IEIAKALSVNAKVL

-346 INGQSYEI
+346 INGQPYEI

-394 LKRGLLLENKKV
+394 LKRGLLLERKQV

-437 KIVVGKWLNSA
+437 KIVVGTRLNSA

-503 YDGKVTATYNRSE
+503 YDGKVTATYDRSE

>member
-1 MVKGTEFLP
+1 MQQNPIISLKNVHKSFGGVSVLNGVDFDLQKGS
-10 VSRDEMIHRGW
+10 VHA
-21 YYYDFLVVTADG
+21 LVGQNGAGKSTMMKILTGVYTCDSGAI
-33 YIDHPSF
+33 YID
-40 GSAIIARLLES
+40 GSKVKMNS
-51 EGYRVAVLAQPDWH
+51 YSDAVSHGISLIFQELSLIPT
-65 DAEAFRAMGKPRY
+65 
-78 GVMIGGGNLDSM
+78 L
-90 VAHYTVA
+90 TVA
-97 KRRRTQDLYS
+97 ENIFLNREILEGPFLDKKSMERKAHELLQSLDIDVDVHSRVEDLDV
-107 PGGKLGF
+107 G
-114 RPDRPTIVYANRA
+114 VCQ
-127 KEAFPDTPIIIGGL
+127 
-141 EASLRRFAHYD
+141 
-152 YWDDKVRRSILFD
+152 
-165 APADLLVY
+165 
-173 GMGEYA
+173 M
-179 TIEIAKALSVNAKVL
+179 IEIAKALSVNAKVL

-271 KTAALTTADEELA
+271 KTAALTTADDELA

-319 AGLMGSGRTEV
+319 ASLMGSGRTEV

-346 INGQSYEI
+346 INGQPYEI

-394 LKRGLLLENKKV
+394 LKRGLLLESKKV

-503 YDGKVTATYNRSE
+503 YDGKVTATYDRSE

>member
-1 MVKGTEFLP
+1 MQQNPIISLKNVHKSFGGVSVLNGVDFDLQKGS
-10 VSRDEMIHRGW
+10 VHA
-21 YYYDFLVVTADG
+21 LVGQNGAGKSTMMKILTGVYTCDSGAI
-33 YIDHPSF
+33 YID
-40 GSAIIARLLES
+40 GSKVKMNS
-51 EGYRVAVLAQPDWH
+51 YSDAVSHGISLIFQELSLIPT
-65 DAEAFRAMGKPRY
+65 
-78 GVMIGGGNLDSM
+78 L
-90 VAHYTVA
+90 TVA
-97 KRRRTQDLYS
+97 ENIFLNREILEGPFLDKKSMERKAHELLQSLDIDVDVHSRVEDLDV
-107 PGGKLGF
+107 G
-114 RPDRPTIVYANRA
+114 VCQ
-127 KEAFPDTPIIIGGL
+127 
-141 EASLRRFAHYD
+141 
-152 YWDDKVRRSILFD
+152 
-165 APADLLVY
+165 
-173 GMGEYA
+173 M
-179 TIEIAKALSVNAKVL
+179 IEIAKALSVNAKVL

-346 INGQSYEI
+346 ISGQPYEI

-394 LKRGLLLENKKV
+394 LKRGLLLESKKV

-503 YDGKVTATYNRSE
+503 YDGKVTATYDRSE

>member
-1 MVKGTEFLP
+1 MQQNPIISLKNVHKSFGGVSVLNGVDFDLQKGS
-10 VSRDEMIHRGW
+10 VHA
-21 YYYDFLVVTADG
+21 LVGQNGAGKSTMMKILTGVYTCDSGAI
-33 YIDHPSF
+33 YID
-40 GSAIIARLLES
+40 GSKVKMNS
-51 EGYRVAVLAQPDWH
+51 YSDAVSHGISLIFQELSLIPT
-65 DAEAFRAMGKPRY
+65 
-78 GVMIGGGNLDSM
+78 L
-90 VAHYTVA
+90 TVA
-97 KRRRTQDLYS
+97 ENIFLNREILEGPFLDKKGMERKAHELLQSLDIDVDVHSRVEDLDV
-107 PGGKLGF
+107 G
-114 RPDRPTIVYANRA
+114 VCQ
-127 KEAFPDTPIIIGGL
+127 
-141 EASLRRFAHYD
+141 
-152 YWDDKVRRSILFD
+152 
-165 APADLLVY
+165 
-173 GMGEYA
+173 M
-179 TIEIAKALSVNAKVL
+179 IEIAKALSVNAKVL

-346 INGQSYEI
+346 INGQPYEI
-354 KGVRHA
+354 KGVRQA

-503 YDGKVTATYNRSE
+503 YDGKVTATYDRSE

>member
-1 MVKGTEFLP
+1 MVNMQQNPIISLKNVHKSFGGVSVLNGVDFDLQKGS
-10 VSRDEMIHRGW
+10 VHA
-21 YYYDFLVVTADG
+21 LVGQNGAGKSTMMKILTGVYTCDSG
-33 YIDHPSF
+33 DIYID
-40 GSAIIARLLES
+40 GSKVKMNS
-51 EGYRVAVLAQPDWH
+51 YSDAVSHGISLIFQELSLIPT
-65 DAEAFRAMGKPRY
+65 
-78 GVMIGGGNLDSM
+78 L
-90 VAHYTVA
+90 TVA
-97 KRRRTQDLYS
+97 ENIFLNREILEGPFLDKKSMERKAHELLQSLDIDVDVHSRVEDLDV
-107 PGGKLGF
+107 G
-114 RPDRPTIVYANRA
+114 VCQ
-127 KEAFPDTPIIIGGL
+127 
-141 EASLRRFAHYD
+141 
-152 YWDDKVRRSILFD
+152 
-165 APADLLVY
+165 
-173 GMGEYA
+173 M
-179 TIEIAKALSVNAKVL
+179 IEIAKALSVNAKVL

-346 INGQSYEI
+346 INGQPYEI

-360 IDSGLALIPEDRRR
+360 IGSGLALIPEDRRR

>member
-1 MVKGTEFLP
+1 MQQNPIISLKNVHKSFGGVSVLNGVDFDLQKGS
-10 VSRDEMIHRGW
+10 VHA
-21 YYYDFLVVTADG
+21 LVGQNGAGKSTMMKILTGVYTCDSG
-33 YIDHPSF
+33 DIYID
-40 GSAIIARLLES
+40 GSKVKMNS
-51 EGYRVAVLAQPDWH
+51 YSDAVSHGISLIFQELSLIPT
-65 DAEAFRAMGKPRY
+65 
-78 GVMIGGGNLDSM
+78 L
-90 VAHYTVA
+90 TVA
-97 KRRRTQDLYS
+97 ENIFLNREILEGPFLDKKSMERKAHELLQSLDIDVDVHSRVEDLDV
-107 PGGKLGF
+107 G
-114 RPDRPTIVYANRA
+114 VCQ
-127 KEAFPDTPIIIGGL
+127 
-141 EASLRRFAHYD
+141 
-152 YWDDKVRRSILFD
+152 
-165 APADLLVY
+165 
-173 GMGEYA
+173 M
-179 TIEIAKALSVNAKVL
+179 IEIAKALSVNAKVL

-346 INGQSYEI
+346 INGQPYEI

-394 LKRGLLLENKKV
+394 LKRGLLLENRKV

-503 YDGKVTATYNRSE
+503 YDGKVTATYDRSE